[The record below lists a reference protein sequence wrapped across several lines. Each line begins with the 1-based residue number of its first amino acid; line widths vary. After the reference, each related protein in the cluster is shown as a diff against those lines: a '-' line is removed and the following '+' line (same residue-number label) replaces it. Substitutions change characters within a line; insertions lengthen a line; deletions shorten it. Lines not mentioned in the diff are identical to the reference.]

1 MWVITSRHKI
11 VFTYFRSLK
20 FRILLVL
27 LAVSWVPMILMSASI
42 LKSYQDRAIAARS
55 TEVQN
60 QCMILSNQLLSYN
73 YMEDPST
80 ELIDGELAQLSSL
93 YDGRIIIIDQDF
105 RVIKD
110 TYGLIEN
117 KYVVSEEVIRCFK
130 GETTNQLSEKRF
142 IEMTVPVRAGDSN
155 KVQGVLLVSVSTD
168 SIWDSLDAL
177 TNNAWV
183 FTLVYGIL
191 VTVAA
196 ILLSHLLVQ
205 PICRIIAGLHEIS
218 SGHSNEDLMVK
229 TYAETVQVSEE
240 FNKIVTQMRA
250 LDESRQEF
258 VSNVS
263 HELKTP
269 LTSMKV
275 LADSLLTQEEVPN
288 ELYKEFMG
296 DIAEEIERENKIITD
311 LLALVKMD
319 KKAASLNIE
328 KKDINDLLELIL
340 KRLRPIAAKKNIE
353 VVLESFRP
361 VTAEVDESRLTLAF
375 TNLVENAIKYNK
387 ENGWVHV
394 SLDADHKFFY
404 VKVMD
409 SGQGI
414 PEESLD
420 YIFERFYRVDKS
432 HSSEIDGTGL
442 GLAIAKSAV
451 LVHKGAIKV
460 SSELGVGTT
469 FSVRIPLNYIA

>member
-1 MWVITSRHKI
+1 M
-11 VFTYFRSLK
+11 
-20 FRILLVL
+20 L
-27 LAVSWVPMILMSASI
+27 LAVGWLPMILMSASI
-42 LKSYQDRAIAARS
+42 LRSYRDRAISVRS

-60 QCMILSNQLLSYN
+60 QCKILSNQLLSYN

-80 ELIDGELAQLSSL
+80 ELIDGELAQLASL
-93 YDGRIIIIDQDF
+93 YDGRIIIIDQNF

-168 SIWDSLDAL
+168 SIWDNLEAL
-177 TNNAWV
+177 TSNTWI

-191 VTVAA
+191 VTMAA
-196 ILLSHLLVQ
+196 ILLSILLVR
-205 PICRIIAGLHEIS
+205 PIQRIILELHEIS

-229 TYAETVQVSEE
+229 TYAETEEISEE
-240 FNKIVTQMRA
+240 FNKIVTQMRT

-296 DIAEEIERENKIITD
+296 DSAGETDRRSRQGRRAGRQTPVPLFACRRFETGYLVGNLQSPPEMQKPCASSIHKVFARLPSFAGLYERETGVEPAT
-311 LLALVKMD
+311 L
-319 KKAASLNIE
+319 SLG
-328 KKDINDLLELIL
+328 
-340 KRLRPIAAKKNIE
+340 
-353 VVLESFRP
+353 S
-361 VTAEVDESRLTLAF
+361 
-375 TNLVENAIKYNK
+375 
-387 ENGWVHV
+387 
-394 SLDADHKFFY
+394 
-404 VKVMD
+404 
-409 SGQGI
+409 
-414 PEESLD
+414 
-420 YIFERFYRVDKS
+420 
-432 HSSEIDGTGL
+432 
-442 GLAIAKSAV
+442 
-451 LVHKGAIKV
+451 
-460 SSELGVGTT
+460 
-469 FSVRIPLNYIA
+469 